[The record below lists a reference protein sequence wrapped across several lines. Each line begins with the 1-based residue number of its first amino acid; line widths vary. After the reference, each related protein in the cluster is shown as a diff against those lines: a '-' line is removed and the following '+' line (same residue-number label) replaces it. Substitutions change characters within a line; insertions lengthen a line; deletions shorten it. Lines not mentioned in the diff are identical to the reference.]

1 MDELQQAINF
11 TDADLKANAEGHL
24 SSAQRQQLETR
35 KERSLRLLK
44 GVVAIVTVMMIIA
57 FFLGN
62 IGIVV
67 FGVMA
72 LILGIMALV
81 EFFIS
86 YQTYTRD
93 LRHSEIETIQGV
105 VHYIWRGDTAMG
117 IETKPSGIKVG
128 DMQFSLMEDQ
138 TRAFIENEIYLIH
151 FAPASHSLLSAKHV
165 VLEDNLASDAEIAYW
180 EATPLV
186 QSSMENKQIDKGS

>member
-24 SSAQRQQLETR
+24 SFAQRQQLEER
-35 KERSLRLLK
+35 KQRSLRLLK
-44 GVVAIVTVMMIIA
+44 GIATIVILMMIVA

-62 IGIVV
+62 MGGVV

-93 LRHSEIETIQGV
+93 LSQSEIETIQGV
-105 VHYIWRGDTAMG
+105 VRYIWRGDTAMG

-138 TRAFIENEIYLIH
+138 TRAFIEDEIYLIH
-151 FAPASHSLLSAKHV
+151 FAPASHSLLSAKPV
-165 VLEDNLASDAEIAYW
+165 VLEDKIASDAEIAYW
-180 EATPLV
+180 EEKTELYD
-186 QSSMENKQIDKGS
+186 SMQ